1 VSRPFATIDEALE
14 DVRAGRMVVVCDAED
29 RENEGDLTLAA
40 QFATPEAINFMATH
54 GRGLICLAL
63 TPDRCDV
70 LGLDLMAA
78 KNESAFQ
85 TAFTVSIEAREG
97 ITTGISAHDRAH
109 TIQIAIDPNSRPQD
123 VVQPGHIFP
132 LKAKTGGVLER
143 TGQTEAAV
151 DLARMAGL
159 NPSGVI
165 CEVMNDDGTMARVPD
180 LVGYC
185 ERHGL
190 KMITVADLIAYRSQ
204 HDKLVERVVETRLPT
219 RFGEFAVVGFRSLV
233 DDKHHVAMVKGEI
246 AGEDDVLVRVH
257 SECLTGDVFH
267 SLRCDCGQQLEDAML
282 RIEQEGQGVLLY
294 LSQEGRG
301 IGLLN
306 KLRAYRLQEEGRDT
320 VDANLELGLPA
331 DLRDYGIGAQIL
343 VDLGLSSIR
352 LLTNNPKK
360 IVGLEGY
367 GLAVTDQ
374 IPIEHAPG
382 EHNVDYLR
390 TKKDKLGHL
399 LHHQGLAFDEEMI
412 HEERKLDRERAE
424 VAEQAEADVYGDGPR
439 PAVRRPGG
447 TEAGG

>member
-1 VSRPFATIDEALE
+1 MTKPPFSSIEEAIE
-14 DVRAGRMVVVCDAED
+14 DIRAGHMVVVCDAED

-40 QFATPEAINFMATH
+40 QFATPEAVNFMATH

-63 TPDRCDV
+63 TPDRCDE

-85 TAFTVSIEAREG
+85 TAFTVSVEAREG

-109 TIQIAIDPNSRPQD
+109 TIQVAIDPAARPRD
-123 VVQPGHIFP
+123 LVQPGHIFP
-132 LKAKTGGVLER
+132 LKAKAGGVLER

-151 DLARMAGL
+151 DLSRLAGL

-180 LVGYC
+180 LERYC
-185 ERHGL
+185 ATHGL
-190 KMITVADLIAYRSQ
+190 KMITVADLIAYRRR
-204 HDKLVERVVETRLPT
+204 HDKLIERVVEAQLPT
-219 RFGEFAVVGFRSLV
+219 KFGDFRVVGFRSLV

-246 AGEDDVLVRVH
+246 DGQHDVLVRVH

-267 SLRCDCGQQLEDAML
+267 SLRCDCGQQLEDAL
-282 RIEQEGQGVLLY
+282 ARIEQEDRGVLLY
-294 LSQEGRG
+294 LAQEGRG

-367 GLAVTDQ
+367 GLEVTDQ
-374 IPIEHAPG
+374 VPIQHAAN
-382 EHNVDYLR
+382 EHNVAYLR
-390 TKKDKLGHL
+390 AKKERLGHL
-399 LHHQGLAFDEEMI
+399 LHHQGLALDEEMI
-412 HEERKLDRERAE
+412 HEERVADRERAA
-424 VAEQAEADVYGDGPR
+424 AEDEADLYGQGPA
-439 PAVRRPGG
+439 PAPRRRPSG
-447 TEAGG
+447 